1 MNYRLIAFDL
11 DGTLLDSEK
20 RIPAENIAAL
30 RRAAEKG
37 AYIVPATGRILGG
50 IPEELSALPFIRYY
64 VCINGAAVMDAQT
77 GEALYRAEIALDTA
91 LRFYEYMD
99 TLPVIYDCYQDGRG
113 WMTRG
118 MYDRAEK
125 FMPDKGILRL
135 IKSLR
140 VPVPEL
146 KAHLAAKGETLEKMQ
161 VYFND
166 MELRARMLKELP
178 GSFPELLFSS
188 SVSNNIEVNS
198 AAAGKANGL
207 RALCRHLGV
216 DMAQTVAFGDGTNDT
231 DMLRAAGL
239 GVAMANAMEDVRNAA
254 DYITLS
260 NNDAGVAAAIEKFV
274 L

>member
-118 MYDRAEK
+118 MYDRAEE
-125 FMPDKGILRL
+125 FMPDKGILCL

-178 GSFPELLFSS
+178 GRFPELLFSS
-188 SVSNNIEVNS
+188 SVSNNIEVNRGGKGQRPARAVPPS
-198 AAAGKANGL
+198 RRGHGADCRLRRRNERHGHAARGGPRRRHGERDGGREKRGGL
-207 RALCRHLGV
+207 YHAV
-216 DMAQTVAFGDGTNDT
+216 
-231 DMLRAAGL
+231 
-239 GVAMANAMEDVRNAA
+239 E
-254 DYITLS
+254 
-260 NNDAGVAAAIEKFV
+260 
-274 L
+274 

>member
-1 MNYRLIAFDL
+1 MKYRLIAFDL

-118 MYDRAEK
+118 MYDRAEE
-125 FMPDKGILRL
+125 FMPDKGILCL

-178 GSFPELLFSS
+178 GRFPELLFSS

-260 NNDAGVAAAIEKFV
+260 NNDAGVTAAIEKFV